1 MRQLLEDAVSLRSG
15 TCDKRGKNDDEMVS
29 LVRLCS
35 HSDMNIA
42 SWIILI
48 IVVIWIGVAIKV
60 AFFGGFGKK
69 GRSCHGTHHDAN
81 LPSDED
87 LRLPSACMGCSK
99 GSCAGCA
106 SARDVPTPVIHE
118 SRE

>member
-1 MRQLLEDAVSLRSG
+1 
-15 TCDKRGKNDDEMVS
+15 
-29 LVRLCS
+29 
-35 HSDMNIA
+35 MNLA

-48 IVVIWIGVAIKV
+48 IVAVWIGIAVKV

-69 GRSCHGTHHDAN
+69 RSCHGSCDKPG

-87 LRLPSACMGCSK
+87 LKLPSACMGCSK

-106 SARDVPTPVIHE
+106 SAAGKYDVPTPII
-118 SRE
+118 REEK

>member
-1 MRQLLEDAVSLRSG
+1 
-15 TCDKRGKNDDEMVS
+15 
-29 LVRLCS
+29 
-35 HSDMNIA
+35 MNLA

-48 IVVIWIGVAIKV
+48 IVAVWAIVAIKV

-69 GRSCHGTHHDAN
+69 RSCHGSCGDDVK
-81 LPSDED
+81 LPSDEE

-106 SARDVPTPVIHE
+106 SVAGRRDIPTPTIRESHE
-118 SRE
+118 QK

>member
-1 MRQLLEDAVSLRSG
+1 
-15 TCDKRGKNDDEMVS
+15 
-29 LVRLCS
+29 
-35 HSDMNIA
+35 MNIA
-42 SWIILI
+42 SLIILI

-69 GRSCHGTHHDAN
+69 GRSCHSTHHDAN

-87 LRLPSACMGCSK
+87 LKLPSACMGCSK

-106 SARDVPTPVIHE
+106 SASGRRDIPTPTVRK
-118 SRE
+118 SRG

>member
-1 MRQLLEDAVSLRSG
+1 
-15 TCDKRGKNDDEMVS
+15 
-29 LVRLCS
+29 
-35 HSDMNIA
+35 MNIA

-106 SARDVPTPVIHE
+106 HATFPRPSSTNHGNERICSGQISRAGFSE